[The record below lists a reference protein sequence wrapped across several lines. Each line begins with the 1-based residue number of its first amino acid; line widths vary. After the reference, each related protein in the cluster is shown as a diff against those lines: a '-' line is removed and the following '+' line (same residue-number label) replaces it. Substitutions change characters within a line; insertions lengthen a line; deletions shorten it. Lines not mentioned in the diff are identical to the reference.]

1 MFWLCDRDR
10 YFLSLIFTVSKPLAA
25 SWRDPVLCFLLVA
38 GSLTVM
44 AGSVMAPILPELMV
58 HLHLSPGWAGSL
70 VSVHYLTLAIF
81 SPILGVVADRHGQL
95 RVLIPCLLGYAVVG
109 ASGAFL
115 PNYWTLLISRGLV
128 GVASGGIAASSLGL
142 LSRRYEGDAR
152 QQAIA
157 YAATVITLANI
168 VYPLMAVGLGYFNWR
183 LAFGLYGISAVM
195 AIAAPLRFRRG
206 AIATH
211 PESAPKRWFEKF
223 RRHYTRPPS
232 LPILGGKTLI
242 LGHLPPELG
251 GGGANAGP
259 NETSQ
264 TAPKPQNAAAADLQI
279 GPLLSS
285 PSSLRVFVSLSIVSA
300 IVYGTIVYLPIY
312 LKTSLGSG
320 LLWNGFILAI
330 QAVGAALSSG
340 FLLRPL
346 TQRVGSLQL
355 VGLSLGMMA
364 LFLVLFPHLTNLSV
378 LMAVSGLFG
387 LSFGLITPSLYTL
400 LANLAP
406 AHLQSSI
413 LATGIGAGFLGQF
426 VSPLILGSILSAS
439 GLTGVFYSCA
449 VAAIALGLSLLRPL
463 KPQG

>member
-1 MFWLCDRDR
+1 VNR
-10 YFLSLIFTVSKPLAA
+10 TLAV

-44 AGSVMAPILPELMV
+44 AGAVMAPILPELIV
-58 HLHLSPGWAGSL
+58 HLHLSRDWAGSL
-70 VSVHYLTLAIF
+70 VSVHYLTLALF

-115 PNYWTLLISRGLV
+115 PDYFTLLVARGLV

-142 LSRRYEGDAR
+142 LSRRYEGEAR
-152 QQAIA
+152 NQAIA
-157 YAATVITLANI
+157 YAATAITLANI

-195 AIAAPLRFRRG
+195 AGVAPLLFRKR

-211 PESAPKRWFEKF
+211 PESAPNLQR
-223 RRHYTRPPS
+223 
-232 LPILGGKTLI
+232 
-242 LGHLPPELG
+242 
-251 GGGANAGP
+251 
-259 NETSQ
+259 
-264 TAPKPQNAAAADLQI
+264 AAAADLQI
-279 GPLLSS
+279 GALLSS
-285 PSSLRVFVSLSIVSA
+285 PSSLRVFISLMMVSA
-300 IVYGTIVYLPIY
+300 IVYGTIIYLPIY

-340 FLLRPL
+340 FLLRPF
-346 TQRVGSLQL
+346 TRRVGSLRL
-355 VGLSLGMMA
+355 VGLSLGTMA
-364 LFLVLFPHLTNLSV
+364 LFLVLFPHLTNLPV

-387 LSFGLITPSLYTL
+387 VSFGLITPSLYTL

-426 VSPLILGSILSAS
+426 VSPLILGGILSAS

-449 VAAIALGLSLLRPL
+449 VAAIALGLSLLIPL
-463 KPQG
+463 KPKPIPANGTHIR